1 MREEGALLTSRGG
14 LLGLRCTGL
23 SALLA
28 VNVNNSEFGHSEMF
42 LNYPLRLCSHLFHRE
57 KILEA
62 CEIFCHT
69 CGTIYIIRGR
79 PLGHEIGR
87 HWQMQESVLPCTM
100 HMFHS
105 TITDTAPVTAGK
117 HCLPDNICRQ
127 SQKKEHYCDHSGS
140 AFILSQYRVL
150 VEGRPTPIFSFPPAA
165 LAAKEVNQDS
175 LIREKKGILPWRG
188 EASGFYWWLQN
199 FQ

>member
-69 CGTIYIIRGR
+69 CGTIYFIRGR

-100 HMFHS
+100 HMHKFHS

-117 HCLPDNICRQ
+117 HCLPDNIADKAKRRNT
-127 SQKKEHYCDHSGS
+127 
-140 AFILSQYRVL
+140 IVII
-150 VEGRPTPIFSFPPAA
+150 VEVPSFYHNI
-165 LAAKEVNQDS
+165 EC
-175 LIREKKGILPWRG
+175 W
-188 EASGFYWWLQN
+188 
-199 FQ
+199 